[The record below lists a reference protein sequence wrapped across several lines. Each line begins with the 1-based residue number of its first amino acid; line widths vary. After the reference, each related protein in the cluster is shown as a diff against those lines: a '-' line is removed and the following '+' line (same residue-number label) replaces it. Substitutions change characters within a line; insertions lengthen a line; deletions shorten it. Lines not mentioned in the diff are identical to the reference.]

1 MRSLPCSWQNYV
13 RRFICAF
20 FADARIYLKVIG
32 DRSRGPIDV
41 ANDGGTAPGPRVK
54 RVLSFDLIKNVR
66 FTSTCALMHMF
77 FGRRGYSFFL
87 AQQFDQRREVV

>member
-1 MRSLPCSWQNYV
+1 MNET
-13 RRFICAF
+13 RRPLRPDGF
-20 FADARIYLKVIG
+20 FRPRLHY
-32 DRSRGPIDV
+32 
-41 ANDGGTAPGPRVK
+41 DGGTAPGPRVK